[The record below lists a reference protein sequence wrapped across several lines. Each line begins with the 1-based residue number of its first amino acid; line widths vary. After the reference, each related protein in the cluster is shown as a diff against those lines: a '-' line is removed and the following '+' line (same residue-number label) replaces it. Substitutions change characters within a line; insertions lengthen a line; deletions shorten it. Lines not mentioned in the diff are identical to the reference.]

1 LIPLRRGVQILT
13 TALRY
18 RLDTIPQA
26 LQIDHWTRYLFPT
39 SLLPTP
45 QISEAKRCRLAIE
58 RLGPVFIKFG
68 QLLST
73 RRDLLPEEY
82 ADELARLQDRVP
94 PFPSAMAISTIETEI
109 GRPLTDS
116 FATFSEQPLA
126 SASLAQVHE
135 ATLTSGEEVV
145 VKVIRPG
152 IAGVIKKD
160 LALILALA
168 KLLERFFSDA
178 RRLHLIRVVED
189 YEKTIL
195 AELDLLRESAN
206 TVRLQ
211 RNFETSPLLYVP
223 KVYNDLS
230 SVNVLV
236 MERVKGVPIS
246 DLETLRRRGTDLKKL
261 AERGVETFFVQVFN
275 DNFFHADMHPGNIF
289 VDVSDPANP
298 SYIAIDCAII
308 GQLTK
313 EDQAYLARNIVA
325 FFNEDYA
332 EIAKLHTES
341 GWISAKTDAREFE
354 STIRQL
360 CQPFFQRPLAEISFG
375 SFLIALFSAARR
387 FDMEV
392 QPQLVLLQKTLLNI
406 EGLGR
411 QLYPDLNLWAT
422 AKPFMEKWM
431 REHYGPGA
439 ILKTV
444 VDQGPGL
451 IELLPRI
458 PELLITGSRQLPEL
472 GRLAVEQKQAMENL
486 TSALLSERRRRRR
499 ARVAGAV
506 LVVAGLGLLW
516 ESFMEVIAIGGDN
529 MTATAGIA
537 ATLVGSVLVGRG

>member
-1 LIPLRRGVQILT
+1 MIPLRRGVQILT

-246 DLETLRRRGTDLKKL
+246 DLETLRRCGTDLKKL

>member
-1 LIPLRRGVQILT
+1 MIPLRRGVQILA
-13 TALRY
+13 TALRF

-26 LQIDHWTRYLFPT
+26 FQIEHWTRHLFPT

-45 QISEAKRCRLAIE
+45 GTSEAKRCRLAIE

-94 PFPSAMAISTIETEI
+94 PFPGAMAISTIETEI
-109 GRPLTDS
+109 GRPLTAS

-135 ATLTSGEEVV
+135 ATLTSGDEVV

-152 IAGVIKKD
+152 IEKVIKKD

-178 RRLHLIRVVED
+178 RRLHLIRIVED

-195 AELDLLRESAN
+195 AELDLLRELAN
-206 TVRLQ
+206 TVRLR

-223 KVYNDLS
+223 KVYDDLS

-246 DLETLRRRGTDLKKL
+246 DLETLRGCGTDLKKL
-261 AERGVETFFVQVFN
+261 AERGVETFFLQVFN

-298 SYIAIDCAII
+298 SYIAVDCAII

-313 EDQAYLARNIVA
+313 EDQAYLAQNIVA

-354 STIRQL
+354 ATIRQL

-422 AKPFMEKWM
+422 AKPFMDNWT

-439 ILKTV
+439 ILKTI

-472 GRLAVEQKQAMENL
+472 GRLAVQQKQAMENL

-499 ARVAGAV
+499 ARVAGAL

-516 ESFMEVIAIGGDN
+516 ESFLEVIAIGGDN
-529 MTATAGIA
+529 MTATAGVA
-537 ATLVGSVLVGRG
+537 ATLIGSVLVGRG

>member
-45 QISEAKRCRLAIE
+45 HISEAKRCRLAIE

-178 RRLHLIRVVED
+178 RRLHLIRIVED

>member
-1 LIPLRRGVQILT
+1 MIPIRRVVRIVA
-13 TALRY
+13 TALRF
-18 RLDTIPQA
+18 RLDTIPRA

-39 SLLPTP
+39 SLLPVPQTP
-45 QISEAKRCRLAIE
+45 EAKRFRLALE

-73 RRDLLPEEY
+73 RRDLLSVEY
-82 ADELARLQDRVP
+82 ADELSRLQDRVP
-94 PFPSAMAISTIETEI
+94 PFQSATAIATIEREI
-109 GRPLTDS
+109 GRPLNAA
-116 FATFSEQPLA
+116 FGTFSERPLA
-126 SASLAQVHE
+126 SASVAQVHE

-152 IAGVIKKD
+152 IEQVIRED

-168 KLLERFFSDA
+168 KLLERLSSDA

-206 TVRLQ
+206 TVRLR
-211 RNFETSPLLYVP
+211 RNFESSPLLYVP
-223 KVYNDLS
+223 KVFNDLS

-246 DLETLRRRGTDLKKL
+246 DLATLREHGTDLKKL
-261 AERGVETFFVQVFN
+261 AERGVETFFSQVFN

-298 SYIAIDCAII
+298 SYIAVDCAII

-313 EDQAYLARNIVA
+313 EDQAYLARNILA
-325 FFNEDYA
+325 FFDEDYA
-332 EIAKLHTES
+332 EIAKLHSES
-341 GWISAKTDAREFE
+341 GWISSSTNAFEFE

-411 QLYPDLNLWAT
+411 QLYPDLDLWTT
-422 AKPFMEKWM
+422 AKPFMEKWT

-439 ILKTV
+439 ILKAV

-451 IELLPRI
+451 LELLPRV
-458 PELLITGSRQLPEL
+458 PELLLTGSRQLPEL

-506 LVVAGLGLLW
+506 LVVAGVGLLW
-516 ESFMEVIAIGGDN
+516 ESFMEVIVIGGGN
-529 MTATAGIA
+529 MATSAGIA

>member
-1 LIPLRRGVQILT
+1 MIPIRRVVRIVG
-13 TALRY
+13 TALRF
-18 RLDTIPQA
+18 RLDTIPRA

-39 SLLPTP
+39 SLLPVPQTP
-45 QISEAKRCRLAIE
+45 EAKRFRLALE

-73 RRDLLPEEY
+73 RRDLLSVEY

-94 PFPSAMAISTIETEI
+94 PFQSATAIATIEREI
-109 GRPLTDS
+109 GRPLNAA
-116 FATFSEQPLA
+116 FGTFSEQPLA
-126 SASLAQVHE
+126 SASVAQVHE

-152 IAGVIKKD
+152 IEQVIRED

-168 KLLERFFSDA
+168 KLLERLSSDA

-206 TVRLQ
+206 TVRLR
-211 RNFETSPLLYVP
+211 RNFESSPLLYVP
-223 KVYNDLS
+223 KVFDDLS

-246 DLETLRRRGTDLKKL
+246 DLATLREHGTDLKKL
-261 AERGVETFFVQVFN
+261 AERGVETFFSQVFN

-298 SYIAIDCAII
+298 SYIAVDCAII

-313 EDQAYLARNIVA
+313 EDQAYLARNILA
-325 FFNEDYA
+325 FFDEDYA
-332 EIAKLHTES
+332 EIAKLHSES
-341 GWISAKTDAREFE
+341 GWISSSTNAFEFE

-411 QLYPDLNLWAT
+411 QLYPDLDLWTT
-422 AKPFMEKWM
+422 AKPFMEKWT

-439 ILKTV
+439 ILKAV

-451 IELLPRI
+451 MELLPRV
-458 PELLITGSRQLPEL
+458 PELLLTGSRQLPEL

-506 LVVAGLGLLW
+506 LVVAGVGLLW
-516 ESFMEVIAIGGDN
+516 ESFMEVIVIGGGN
-529 MTATAGIA
+529 MATSAGIA

>member
-1 LIPLRRGVQILT
+1 MIPLRRGVQILA
-13 TALRY
+13 TALRF

-26 LQIDHWTRYLFPT
+26 FQIEHWTRHLFPT

-45 QISEAKRCRLAIE
+45 GTSEAKRCRLAIE

-94 PFPSAMAISTIETEI
+94 PFPGAMAISTIETEI
-109 GRPLTDS
+109 GRPLTAS

-135 ATLTSGEEVV
+135 ATLTSGDEVV

-152 IAGVIKKD
+152 IEKVIKKD

-178 RRLHLIRVVED
+178 RRLHLIRIVED

-195 AELDLLRESAN
+195 AELDLLRELAN
-206 TVRLQ
+206 TVRLR

-223 KVYNDLS
+223 KVYEDLS

-246 DLETLRRRGTDLKKL
+246 DLETLRGCGTDLKKL
-261 AERGVETFFVQVFN
+261 AERGVETFFLQVFN

-298 SYIAIDCAII
+298 SYIAVDCAII

-313 EDQAYLARNIVA
+313 EDQAYLAQNIVA

-422 AKPFMEKWM
+422 AKPFMDNWT

-439 ILKTV
+439 ILKTI

-472 GRLAVEQKQAMENL
+472 GRLAVQQKQAMENL

-499 ARVAGAV
+499 ARVAGAL

-516 ESFMEVIAIGGDN
+516 ESFLEVIAIGGDN
-529 MTATAGIA
+529 MTATAGVA
-537 ATLVGSVLVGRG
+537 ATLIGSVLVGRG

>member
-1 LIPLRRGVQILT
+1 MIPIRRVVRIVG
-13 TALRY
+13 TALRF
-18 RLDTIPQA
+18 RLDTIPRA

-39 SLLPTP
+39 SLLPVPQTP
-45 QISEAKRCRLAIE
+45 EAKRFRLALE

-73 RRDLLPEEY
+73 RRDLLSVEY

-94 PFPSAMAISTIETEI
+94 PFQSATAIATIEREI
-109 GRPLTDS
+109 GRPLNAA
-116 FATFSEQPLA
+116 FGTFSEQPLA
-126 SASLAQVHE
+126 SASVAQVHE

-152 IAGVIKKD
+152 IEQVIRED

-168 KLLERFFSDA
+168 KLLERLSSDA

-206 TVRLQ
+206 TVRLR
-211 RNFETSPLLYVP
+211 RNFESSPLLYVP
-223 KVYNDLS
+223 KVFDDLS

-246 DLETLRRRGTDLKKL
+246 DLATLREHGTDLKKL
-261 AERGVETFFVQVFN
+261 AERGVETFFSQVFN

-298 SYIAIDCAII
+298 SYIAVDCAII

-313 EDQAYLARNIVA
+313 EDQAYLARNILA
-325 FFNEDYA
+325 FFDEDYA
-332 EIAKLHTES
+332 EIAKLHSES
-341 GWISAKTDAREFE
+341 GWISSSTNAFEFE

-411 QLYPDLNLWAT
+411 QLYPDLDLWTT
-422 AKPFMEKWM
+422 AKPFMEKWT

-439 ILKTV
+439 ILKAV

-451 IELLPRI
+451 MELLPRV
-458 PELLITGSRQLPEL
+458 PELLLTGSRQLPEL

-499 ARVAGAV
+499 TRVAGAV
-506 LVVAGLGLLW
+506 LVVAGVGLLW
-516 ESFMEVIAIGGDN
+516 ESFMEVIAIGGGN
-529 MTATAGIA
+529 MATSAGIA

>member
-1 LIPLRRGVQILT
+1 MIPIRRVVRIVG
-13 TALRY
+13 TALRF
-18 RLDTIPQA
+18 RLDTIPRA

-39 SLLPTP
+39 SLLPVPQTP
-45 QISEAKRCRLAIE
+45 EAKRFRLALE

-73 RRDLLPEEY
+73 RRDLLSVEY

-94 PFPSAMAISTIETEI
+94 PFQSATAIATIEREI
-109 GRPLTDS
+109 GRPLNAA
-116 FATFSEQPLA
+116 FGTFSEQPLA
-126 SASLAQVHE
+126 SASVAQVHE

-152 IAGVIKKD
+152 IEQVIRED

-168 KLLERFFSDA
+168 KLLERLSSDA

-206 TVRLQ
+206 TVRLR
-211 RNFETSPLLYVP
+211 RNFESSPLLYVP
-223 KVYNDLS
+223 KVFDDLS

-246 DLETLRRRGTDLKKL
+246 DLATLREHGTDLKKL
-261 AERGVETFFVQVFN
+261 AERGVETFFSQVFN

-298 SYIAIDCAII
+298 SYIAVDCAII

-313 EDQAYLARNIVA
+313 EDQAYLARNILA
-325 FFNEDYA
+325 FFDEDYA
-332 EIAKLHTES
+332 EIAKLHSES
-341 GWISAKTDAREFE
+341 GWISSSANALEFE

-411 QLYPDLNLWAT
+411 QLYPDLDLWTT
-422 AKPFMEKWM
+422 AKPFMEKWT

-439 ILKTV
+439 ILKAV

-451 IELLPRI
+451 MELLPRV
-458 PELLITGSRQLPEL
+458 PELLLTGSRQLPEL

-506 LVVAGLGLLW
+506 LVVAGVGLLW
-516 ESFMEVIAIGGDN
+516 ESFMEVIAIGGGN
-529 MTATAGIA
+529 MATSAGIA

>member
-1 LIPLRRGVQILT
+1 MIPLRRGVQILT

-178 RRLHLIRVVED
+178 RRLHLIRIVED

-223 KVYNDLS
+223 KVYDDLS

>member
-1 LIPLRRGVQILT
+1 MIPLRRGVQILT

>member
-1 LIPLRRGVQILT
+1 MIPLRRGVQILA
-13 TALRY
+13 TALRF

-26 LQIDHWTRYLFPT
+26 FQIEHWTRHLFPT

-45 QISEAKRCRLAIE
+45 GTSEAKRCRLAIE

-94 PFPSAMAISTIETEI
+94 PFPGAMAISTIETEI
-109 GRPLTDS
+109 GRPLTAS

-135 ATLTSGEEVV
+135 ATLTSGDEVV

-152 IAGVIKKD
+152 IEKVIKKD

-178 RRLHLIRVVED
+178 RRLHLIRIVED

-195 AELDLLRESAN
+195 AELDLLRELAN
-206 TVRLQ
+206 TVRLR

-223 KVYNDLS
+223 KVYDDLS

-246 DLETLRRRGTDLKKL
+246 DLDTLRGCGTDLKKL
-261 AERGVETFFVQVFN
+261 AERGVETFFLQVFN

-298 SYIAIDCAII
+298 SYIAVDCAII

-313 EDQAYLARNIVA
+313 EDQAYLAQNIVA

-354 STIRQL
+354 ATIRQL

-422 AKPFMEKWM
+422 AKPFMDNWT

-439 ILKTV
+439 ILKTI

-472 GRLAVEQKQAMENL
+472 GRLAVQQKQAMENL

-499 ARVAGAV
+499 ARVAGAL

-516 ESFMEVIAIGGDN
+516 ESFLEVIAIGGDN
-529 MTATAGIA
+529 MTATAGVA
-537 ATLVGSVLVGRG
+537 ATLIGSVLVGRG

>member
-1 LIPLRRGVQILT
+1 MIPIRRVVRIVG
-13 TALRY
+13 TALRF
-18 RLDTIPQA
+18 RLDTIPRA

-39 SLLPTP
+39 SLLPVPQTP
-45 QISEAKRCRLAIE
+45 EAKRFRLALE

-73 RRDLLPEEY
+73 RRDLLSVEY

-94 PFPSAMAISTIETEI
+94 PFQSATAIATIEREI
-109 GRPLTDS
+109 GRPLNAA
-116 FATFSEQPLA
+116 FGTFSEQPLA
-126 SASLAQVHE
+126 SASVAQVHE

-152 IAGVIKKD
+152 IEQVIRED

-168 KLLERFFSDA
+168 KLLERLSSDA

-206 TVRLQ
+206 TVRLR
-211 RNFETSPLLYVP
+211 RNFESSPLLYVP
-223 KVYNDLS
+223 KVFDDLS

-246 DLETLRRRGTDLKKL
+246 DLATLREHGTDLKKL
-261 AERGVETFFVQVFN
+261 AERGVETFFSQVFN

-298 SYIAIDCAII
+298 SYIAVDCAII

-313 EDQAYLARNIVA
+313 EDQAYLARNILA
-325 FFNEDYA
+325 FFDEDYA
-332 EIAKLHTES
+332 EIAKLHSES
-341 GWISAKTDAREFE
+341 GWISSSTNAFEFE

-411 QLYPDLNLWAT
+411 QLYPDLDLWTT
-422 AKPFMEKWM
+422 AKPFMEKWT

-439 ILKTV
+439 ILKAV

-451 IELLPRI
+451 MELLPRV
-458 PELLITGSRQLPEL
+458 PELLLTGSRQLPEL

-499 ARVAGAV
+499 TRVAGAV
-506 LVVAGLGLLW
+506 LVVAGVGLLW
-516 ESFMEVIAIGGDN
+516 ESFMEVIVIGGGN
-529 MTATAGIA
+529 MATSAGIA

>member
-1 LIPLRRGVQILT
+1 MIPLRRGVQILT

-45 QISEAKRCRLAIE
+45 HISEAKRCRLAIE

-178 RRLHLIRVVED
+178 RRLHLIRIVED

>member
-1 LIPLRRGVQILT
+1 MIPIRRVVRIVG
-13 TALRY
+13 TALRF
-18 RLDTIPQA
+18 RLDTIPRA

-39 SLLPTP
+39 SLLPVPQTP
-45 QISEAKRCRLAIE
+45 EAKRFRLALE

-73 RRDLLPEEY
+73 RRDLLSVEY

-94 PFPSAMAISTIETEI
+94 PFQSATAIATIEREI
-109 GRPLTDS
+109 GRPLNAA
-116 FATFSEQPLA
+116 FGTFSEQPLA
-126 SASLAQVHE
+126 SASVAQVHE

-152 IAGVIKKD
+152 IEQVIRED

-168 KLLERFFSDA
+168 KLLERLSSDA

-206 TVRLQ
+206 TVRLR
-211 RNFETSPLLYVP
+211 RNFESSPLLYVP
-223 KVYNDLS
+223 KVFDDLS

-246 DLETLRRRGTDLKKL
+246 DLATLREHGTDLKKL
-261 AERGVETFFVQVFN
+261 AERGVETFFSQVFN

-298 SYIAIDCAII
+298 SYIAVDCAII

-313 EDQAYLARNIVA
+313 EDQAYLARNILA
-325 FFNEDYA
+325 FFDEDYA
-332 EIAKLHTES
+332 EIAKLHSES
-341 GWISAKTDAREFE
+341 GWISSSANALEFE

-411 QLYPDLNLWAT
+411 QLYPDLDLWTT
-422 AKPFMEKWM
+422 AKPFMDKWT

-439 ILKTV
+439 ILKAV

-451 IELLPRI
+451 MELLPRV
-458 PELLITGSRQLPEL
+458 PELLLTGSRQLPEL

-506 LVVAGLGLLW
+506 LVVAGVGLLW
-516 ESFMEVIAIGGDN
+516 ESFMEVIVIGGGN
-529 MTATAGIA
+529 MATSAGIA

>member
-1 LIPLRRGVQILT
+1 MIPIRRVVRIVG
-13 TALRY
+13 TALRF
-18 RLDTIPQA
+18 RLDTIPRA

-39 SLLPTP
+39 SLLPVPQTP
-45 QISEAKRCRLAIE
+45 EAKRFRLALE

-73 RRDLLPEEY
+73 RRDLLSVEY

-94 PFPSAMAISTIETEI
+94 PFQSATAIATIEREI
-109 GRPLTDS
+109 GRPLNAA
-116 FATFSEQPLA
+116 FGTFSEQPLA
-126 SASLAQVHE
+126 SASVAQVHE

-152 IAGVIKKD
+152 IEQVIRED

-168 KLLERFFSDA
+168 KLLERLSSDA

-206 TVRLQ
+206 TVRLR
-211 RNFETSPLLYVP
+211 RNFESSPLLYVP
-223 KVYNDLS
+223 KVFDDLS

-246 DLETLRRRGTDLKKL
+246 DLATLREHGTDLKKL
-261 AERGVETFFVQVFN
+261 AERGVETFFSQVFN

-298 SYIAIDCAII
+298 SYIAVDCAII

-313 EDQAYLARNIVA
+313 EDQAYLARNILA
-325 FFNEDYA
+325 FFDEDYA
-332 EIAKLHTES
+332 EIAKLHSES
-341 GWISAKTDAREFE
+341 GWISSSANALEFE

-411 QLYPDLNLWAT
+411 QLYPDLDLWTT
-422 AKPFMEKWM
+422 AKPFMEKWT

-439 ILKTV
+439 ILKAV

-451 IELLPRI
+451 MELLPRV
-458 PELLITGSRQLPEL
+458 PELLLTGSRQLPEL

-499 ARVAGAV
+499 TRVAGAV
-506 LVVAGLGLLW
+506 LVVAGVGLLW
-516 ESFMEVIAIGGDN
+516 ESFMEVIAIGGGN
-529 MTATAGIA
+529 MATSAGIA

>member
-1 LIPLRRGVQILT
+1 MIPLRRGVQILT

-45 QISEAKRCRLAIE
+45 HISEAKRCRLAIE

-223 KVYNDLS
+223 KVYDDLS

>member
-1 LIPLRRGVQILT
+1 MIPLRRGVQILT
-13 TALRY
+13 TALRF
-18 RLDTIPQA
+18 RLDTIPKA
-26 LQIDHWTRYLFPT
+26 LQIAHWTRYLFPT

-45 QISEAKRCRLAIE
+45 GTSEAKRCRLAIE

-94 PFPSAMAISTIETEI
+94 PFPSAMAIATIETGI

-178 RRLHLIRVVED
+178 RRLHLIRIVED

-206 TVRLQ
+206 TVRLR
-211 RNFETSPLLYVP
+211 RNFEKSSLLYVP
-223 KVYNDLS
+223 KIYDDLS

-246 DLETLRRRGTDLKKL
+246 DLETLRRCGTDLKKL
-261 AERGVETFFVQVFN
+261 AERGVETFFLQVFN

-298 SYIAIDCAII
+298 SYIAVDCAII

-332 EIAKLHTES
+332 EIAKLHSES
-341 GWISAKTDAREFE
+341 GWISGKTDAREFE

-458 PELLITGSRQLPEL
+458 PELLITGARQLPEL

-506 LVVAGLGLLW
+506 LVVAGVGLLW

-529 MTATAGIA
+529 MTATAGVA
-537 ATLVGSVLVGRG
+537 ATLIGSVLVGRG

>member
-1 LIPLRRGVQILT
+1 MIPIRRVVRIVG
-13 TALRY
+13 TALRF
-18 RLDTIPQA
+18 RLDTIPRA

-39 SLLPTP
+39 SLLPVPQTP
-45 QISEAKRCRLAIE
+45 EAKRFRLALE

-73 RRDLLPEEY
+73 RRDLLSVEY

-94 PFPSAMAISTIETEI
+94 PFQSATAIATIEREI
-109 GRPLTDS
+109 GRPLNAA
-116 FATFSEQPLA
+116 FGTFSEQPLA
-126 SASLAQVHE
+126 SASVAQVHE

-152 IAGVIKKD
+152 IEQVIRED

-168 KLLERFFSDA
+168 KLLERLSSDA

-206 TVRLQ
+206 TVRLR
-211 RNFETSPLLYVP
+211 RNFESSPLLYVP
-223 KVYNDLS
+223 KVFDDLS

-246 DLETLRRRGTDLKKL
+246 DLATLREHGTDLKKL
-261 AERGVETFFVQVFN
+261 AERGVETFFSQVFN

-298 SYIAIDCAII
+298 SYIAVDCAII

-313 EDQAYLARNIVA
+313 EDQAYLARNILA
-325 FFNEDYA
+325 FFDEDYA
-332 EIAKLHTES
+332 EIAKLHSES
-341 GWISAKTDAREFE
+341 GWISSSTNAFEFE

-411 QLYPDLNLWAT
+411 QLYPDLDLWTT
-422 AKPFMEKWM
+422 AKPFMEKWT

-439 ILKTV
+439 ILKAV

-451 IELLPRI
+451 MELLPRV
-458 PELLITGSRQLPEL
+458 PELLLTGSRQLPEL

-506 LVVAGLGLLW
+506 LVVAGVGLLW
-516 ESFMEVIAIGGDN
+516 ESFMEVIAIGGGN
-529 MTATAGIA
+529 MATSAGIA

>member
-1 LIPLRRGVQILT
+1 MIPLRRGVQILT

-45 QISEAKRCRLAIE
+45 HISEAKRCRLAIE

-178 RRLHLIRVVED
+178 RRLHLIRIVED

-223 KVYNDLS
+223 KVYDDLS

>member
-1 LIPLRRGVQILT
+1 MIPVRRVVRIVS

-18 RLDTIPQA
+18 RLDTIPRA
-26 LQIDHWTRYLFPT
+26 LEIDHWTRYLFPT
-39 SLLPTP
+39 SLLPVPRTP
-45 QISEAKRCRLAIE
+45 EARRIRLAIE

-73 RRDLLPEEY
+73 RRDLLSMEY
-82 ADELARLQDRVP
+82 ADELACLQDRVP
-94 PFPSAMAISTIETEI
+94 PFQSATAISTIERAI
-109 GRPLTDS
+109 GGPLDAAFS
-116 FATFSEQPLA
+116 TFSEEPLA

-135 ATLTSGEEVV
+135 ATLTSGEDVV

-152 IAGVIKKD
+152 IERVIRED
-160 LALILALA
+160 LALLLTLA
-168 KLLERFFSDA
+168 KLLERVSSDA

-206 TVRLQ
+206 TVRLR
-211 RNFETSPLLYVP
+211 RNFKSSPLLYVP
-223 KVYNDLS
+223 EVFDDLS

-246 DLETLRRRGTDLKKL
+246 DLETLREHGTDLKKL
-261 AERGVETFFVQVFN
+261 AERGVETFFSQVFN

-289 VDVSDPANP
+289 VDISDPANP
-298 SYIAIDCAII
+298 SYIAVDCAII

-313 EDQAYLARNIVA
+313 EDQVYLARNISA

-332 EIAKLHTES
+332 EIAKLHSES
-341 GWISAKTDAREFE
+341 GWISSSTNALEFE

-411 QLYPDLNLWAT
+411 QLYPNLDLWTT
-422 AKPFMEKWM
+422 AKPFMEKWT

-439 ILKTV
+439 ILNAL

-451 IELLPRI
+451 MELLPRV
-458 PELLITGSRQLPEL
+458 PELLLTGSRQLPEL
-472 GRLAVEQKQAMENL
+472 GRLAVEQKQAMESL

-506 LVVAGLGLLW
+506 LVVTGVGLLW
-516 ESFMEVIAIGGDN
+516 ESFMEVIAIGGGN
-529 MTATAGIA
+529 MAASAGIA
-537 ATLVGSVLVGRG
+537 ATLVGSILVGRS

>member
-1 LIPLRRGVQILT
+1 
-13 TALRY
+13 
-18 RLDTIPQA
+18 
-26 LQIDHWTRYLFPT
+26 
-39 SLLPTP
+39 
-45 QISEAKRCRLAIE
+45 
-58 RLGPVFIKFG
+58 
-68 QLLST
+68 
-73 RRDLLPEEY
+73 
-82 ADELARLQDRVP
+82 
-94 PFPSAMAISTIETEI
+94 
-109 GRPLTDS
+109 
-116 FATFSEQPLA
+116 
-126 SASLAQVHE
+126 
-135 ATLTSGEEVV
+135 
-145 VKVIRPG
+145 
-152 IAGVIKKD
+152 
-160 LALILALA
+160 
-168 KLLERFFSDA
+168 
-178 RRLHLIRVVED
+178 
-189 YEKTIL
+189 
-195 AELDLLRESAN
+195 
-206 TVRLQ
+206 
-211 RNFETSPLLYVP
+211 
-223 KVYNDLS
+223 
-230 SVNVLV
+230 
-236 MERVKGVPIS
+236 
-246 DLETLRRRGTDLKKL
+246 
-261 AERGVETFFVQVFN
+261 
-275 DNFFHADMHPGNIF
+275 MHPGNIF

-298 SYIAIDCAII
+298 SYIAVDCAII

-422 AKPFMEKWM
+422 AKPFMEKWT

-439 ILKTV
+439 ILKTL

-458 PELLITGSRQLPEL
+458 PELLIAGSRQLPEL
-472 GRLAVEQKQAMENL
+472 GRLAVEQKKAMENL

-506 LVVAGLGLLW
+506 LVVAGVGLLW

>member
-1 LIPLRRGVQILT
+1 MIPIRRVVRIVG
-13 TALRY
+13 TALRF
-18 RLDTIPQA
+18 RLDTIPRA

-39 SLLPTP
+39 SLLPVPQTP
-45 QISEAKRCRLAIE
+45 EAKRFRLALE

-73 RRDLLPEEY
+73 RRDLLSVEY

-94 PFPSAMAISTIETEI
+94 PFQSATAIATIEREI
-109 GRPLTDS
+109 GRPLNAA
-116 FATFSEQPLA
+116 FGTFSEQPLA
-126 SASLAQVHE
+126 SASVAQVHE

-152 IAGVIKKD
+152 IEQVIRED

-168 KLLERFFSDA
+168 KLLERLSSDA

-206 TVRLQ
+206 TVRLR
-211 RNFETSPLLYVP
+211 RNFESSPLLYVP
-223 KVYNDLS
+223 KVFDDLS

-246 DLETLRRRGTDLKKL
+246 DLATLREHGTDLKKL
-261 AERGVETFFVQVFN
+261 AERGVETFFSQVFN

-298 SYIAIDCAII
+298 SYIAVDCAII

-313 EDQAYLARNIVA
+313 EDQAYLARNILA
-325 FFNEDYA
+325 FFDEDYA
-332 EIAKLHTES
+332 EIAKLHSES
-341 GWISAKTDAREFE
+341 GWISSSANALEFE

-411 QLYPDLNLWAT
+411 QLYPDLDLWTT
-422 AKPFMEKWM
+422 AKPFMDKWT

-439 ILKTV
+439 ILKAV

-451 IELLPRI
+451 MELLPRV
-458 PELLITGSRQLPEL
+458 PELLLTGSRQLPEL

-499 ARVAGAV
+499 TRVAGAV
-506 LVVAGLGLLW
+506 LVVAGVGLLW
-516 ESFMEVIAIGGDN
+516 ESFMEVIAIGGGN
-529 MTATAGIA
+529 MATSAGIA

>member
-1 LIPLRRGVQILT
+1 M
-13 TALRY
+13 
-18 RLDTIPQA
+18 
-26 LQIDHWTRYLFPT
+26 
-39 SLLPTP
+39 
-45 QISEAKRCRLAIE
+45 
-58 RLGPVFIKFG
+58 FIKFG

-94 PFPSAMAISTIETEI
+94 PFPGAMAISTIETEI
-109 GRPLTDS
+109 GRPLTAS

-135 ATLTSGEEVV
+135 ATLTSGDEVV

-152 IAGVIKKD
+152 IAKVIKKD

-178 RRLHLIRVVED
+178 RRLHLIRIVED

-195 AELDLLRESAN
+195 AELDLLRELAN
-206 TVRLQ
+206 TVRLR

-223 KVYNDLS
+223 KVYDDLS

-246 DLETLRRRGTDLKKL
+246 DLETLRGCGTDLKKL
-261 AERGVETFFVQVFN
+261 AERGVETFFLQVFN

-298 SYIAIDCAII
+298 SYIAVDCAII

-313 EDQAYLARNIVA
+313 EDQAYLAQNIVA

-354 STIRQL
+354 ATIRQL

-439 ILKTV
+439 ILKTI

-458 PELLITGSRQLPEL
+458 PELLVTGSRQLPEL
-472 GRLAVEQKQAMENL
+472 GRLAVQQKQAMENL

-516 ESFMEVIAIGGDN
+516 ESFLEVIAIGGDN
-529 MTATAGIA
+529 MTATAGVA
-537 ATLVGSVLVGRG
+537 ATLIGSVLVGRG

>member
-1 LIPLRRGVQILT
+1 MIPLRRGVQILT
-13 TALRY
+13 TALRF
-18 RLDTIPQA
+18 RLDTIPKT

-82 ADELARLQDRVP
+82 ANELAHLQDRVP

-109 GRPLTDS
+109 GRPLAAS
-116 FATFSEQPLA
+116 FATFGERPLA

-152 IAGVIKKD
+152 IAGVIRKD
-160 LALILALA
+160 LALMLALA

-178 RRLHLIRVVED
+178 RRLHLIRIVED

-223 KVYNDLS
+223 KVYDDLS

-246 DLETLRRRGTDLKKL
+246 DLETLRRCGTDLKKL
-261 AERGVETFFVQVFN
+261 AERGVETFFLQVFN

-298 SYIAIDCAII
+298 SYIAVDCAII

>member
-1 LIPLRRGVQILT
+1 LIPIRRVVRIVG
-13 TALRY
+13 TALRF
-18 RLDTIPQA
+18 RLDTIPRA

-39 SLLPTP
+39 SLLPVPQTP
-45 QISEAKRCRLAIE
+45 EAKRFRLALE

-73 RRDLLPEEY
+73 RRDLLSVEY

-94 PFPSAMAISTIETEI
+94 PFQSATAIATIEREI
-109 GRPLTDS
+109 GRPLNAA
-116 FATFSEQPLA
+116 FGTFSEQPLA
-126 SASLAQVHE
+126 SASVAQVHE

-152 IAGVIKKD
+152 IEQVIRED

-168 KLLERFFSDA
+168 KLLERLSSDA

-206 TVRLQ
+206 TVRLR
-211 RNFETSPLLYVP
+211 RNFESSPLLYVP
-223 KVYNDLS
+223 KVFDDLS

-246 DLETLRRRGTDLKKL
+246 DLATLREHGTDLKKL
-261 AERGVETFFVQVFN
+261 AERGVETFFSQVFN

-298 SYIAIDCAII
+298 SYIAVDCAII

-313 EDQAYLARNIVA
+313 EDQAYLARNILA
-325 FFNEDYA
+325 FFDEDYA
-332 EIAKLHTES
+332 EIAKLHSES
-341 GWISAKTDAREFE
+341 GWISSSANALEFE

-411 QLYPDLNLWAT
+411 QLYPDLDLWTT
-422 AKPFMEKWM
+422 AKPFMEKWT

-439 ILKTV
+439 ILKAV

-451 IELLPRI
+451 MELLPRV
-458 PELLITGSRQLPEL
+458 PELLLTGSRQLPEL

-506 LVVAGLGLLW
+506 LVVAGVGLLW
-516 ESFMEVIAIGGDN
+516 ESFMEVIVIGGGN
-529 MTATAGIA
+529 MATSAGIA

>member
-1 LIPLRRGVQILT
+1 LIPIRRVVRIVG
-13 TALRY
+13 TALRF
-18 RLDTIPQA
+18 RLDTIPRA

-39 SLLPTP
+39 SLLPVPQTP
-45 QISEAKRCRLAIE
+45 EAKRFRLALE

-73 RRDLLPEEY
+73 RRDLLSVEY

-94 PFPSAMAISTIETEI
+94 PFQSATAIATIEREI
-109 GRPLTDS
+109 GRPLNAA
-116 FATFSEQPLA
+116 FGTFSEQPLA
-126 SASLAQVHE
+126 SASVAQVHE

-152 IAGVIKKD
+152 IEQVIRED

-168 KLLERFFSDA
+168 KLLERLSSDA

-206 TVRLQ
+206 TVRLR
-211 RNFETSPLLYVP
+211 RNFESSPLLYVP
-223 KVYNDLS
+223 KVFDDLS

-246 DLETLRRRGTDLKKL
+246 DLATLREHGTDLKKL
-261 AERGVETFFVQVFN
+261 AERGVETFFSQVFN

-298 SYIAIDCAII
+298 SYIAVDCAII

-313 EDQAYLARNIVA
+313 EDQAYLARNILA
-325 FFNEDYA
+325 FFDEDYA
-332 EIAKLHTES
+332 EIAKLHSES
-341 GWISAKTDAREFE
+341 GWISSSTNAFEFE

-411 QLYPDLNLWAT
+411 QLYPDLDLWTT
-422 AKPFMEKWM
+422 AKPFMDKWT

-439 ILKTV
+439 ILKAV

-451 IELLPRI
+451 MELLPRV
-458 PELLITGSRQLPEL
+458 PELLLTGSRQLPEL

-506 LVVAGLGLLW
+506 LVVAGVGLLW
-516 ESFMEVIAIGGDN
+516 ESFMEVIVIGGGN
-529 MTATAGIA
+529 MATSAGIA

>member
-1 LIPLRRGVQILT
+1 MIPIRRVVRIVG
-13 TALRY
+13 TALRF
-18 RLDTIPQA
+18 RLDTIPRA

-39 SLLPTP
+39 SLLPVPQTP
-45 QISEAKRCRLAIE
+45 EAKRFRLALE

-73 RRDLLPEEY
+73 RRDLLSVEY

-94 PFPSAMAISTIETEI
+94 PFQSATAIATIEREI
-109 GRPLTDS
+109 GRPLNAA
-116 FATFSEQPLA
+116 FGTFSEQPLA
-126 SASLAQVHE
+126 SASVAQVHE

-152 IAGVIKKD
+152 IEQVIRED

-168 KLLERFFSDA
+168 KLLERLSSDA

-206 TVRLQ
+206 TVRLR
-211 RNFETSPLLYVP
+211 RNFESSPLLYVP
-223 KVYNDLS
+223 KVFDDLS

-246 DLETLRRRGTDLKKL
+246 DLATLREHGTDLKKL
-261 AERGVETFFVQVFN
+261 AERGVETFFSQVFN

-298 SYIAIDCAII
+298 SYIAVDCAII

-313 EDQAYLARNIVA
+313 EDQAYLARNILA
-325 FFNEDYA
+325 FFDEDYA
-332 EIAKLHTES
+332 EIAKLHSES
-341 GWISAKTDAREFE
+341 GWISSSTNAFEFE

-411 QLYPDLNLWAT
+411 QLYPDLDLWTT
-422 AKPFMEKWM
+422 AKPFMDKWT

-439 ILKTV
+439 ILKAV

-451 IELLPRI
+451 MELLPRV
-458 PELLITGSRQLPEL
+458 PELLLTGSRQLPEL

-506 LVVAGLGLLW
+506 LVVAGMGLLW
-516 ESFMEVIAIGGDN
+516 ESFMEVIAIGGGN
-529 MTATAGIA
+529 MATSAGIA

>member
-1 LIPLRRGVQILT
+1 LIPIRRVVRIVG
-13 TALRY
+13 TALRF
-18 RLDTIPQA
+18 RLDTIPRA

-39 SLLPTP
+39 SLLPVPQTP
-45 QISEAKRCRLAIE
+45 EAKRFRLALE

-73 RRDLLPEEY
+73 RRDLLSVEY

-94 PFPSAMAISTIETEI
+94 PFQSATAIATIEREI
-109 GRPLTDS
+109 GRPLNAA
-116 FATFSEQPLA
+116 FGTFSEQPLA
-126 SASLAQVHE
+126 SASVAQVHE

-152 IAGVIKKD
+152 IEQVIRED

-168 KLLERFFSDA
+168 KLLERLSSDA

-206 TVRLQ
+206 TVRLR
-211 RNFETSPLLYVP
+211 RNFESSPLLYVP
-223 KVYNDLS
+223 KVFDDLS

-246 DLETLRRRGTDLKKL
+246 DLATLREHGTDLKKL
-261 AERGVETFFVQVFN
+261 AERGVETFFSQVFN

-298 SYIAIDCAII
+298 SYIAVDCAII

-313 EDQAYLARNIVA
+313 EDQAYLARNILA
-325 FFNEDYA
+325 FFDEDYA
-332 EIAKLHTES
+332 EIAKLHSES
-341 GWISAKTDAREFE
+341 GWISSSTNAFEFE

-411 QLYPDLNLWAT
+411 QLYPDLDLWTT
-422 AKPFMEKWM
+422 AKPFMDKWT

-439 ILKTV
+439 ILKAV

-451 IELLPRI
+451 LELLPRV
-458 PELLITGSRQLPEL
+458 PELLLTGSRQLPEL

-506 LVVAGLGLLW
+506 LVVAGVGLLW
-516 ESFMEVIAIGGDN
+516 ESFMEVIVIGGGN
-529 MTATAGIA
+529 MATSAGIA

>member
-1 LIPLRRGVQILT
+1 
-13 TALRY
+13 
-18 RLDTIPQA
+18 
-26 LQIDHWTRYLFPT
+26 
-39 SLLPTP
+39 
-45 QISEAKRCRLAIE
+45 
-58 RLGPVFIKFG
+58 VFIKFG

-82 ADELARLQDRVP
+82 ANELAHLQDRVP

-109 GRPLTDS
+109 GRPLAAS
-116 FATFSEQPLA
+116 FATFGERPLA

-152 IAGVIKKD
+152 IAGVIRKD
-160 LALILALA
+160 LALMLALA

-178 RRLHLIRVVED
+178 RRLHLIRIVED

-223 KVYNDLS
+223 KVYDDLS

-246 DLETLRRRGTDLKKL
+246 DLETLRRCGTDLKKL
-261 AERGVETFFVQVFN
+261 AERGVETFFLQVFN

-298 SYIAIDCAII
+298 SYIAVDCAII

>member
-1 LIPLRRGVQILT
+1 
-13 TALRY
+13 
-18 RLDTIPQA
+18 
-26 LQIDHWTRYLFPT
+26 
-39 SLLPTP
+39 
-45 QISEAKRCRLAIE
+45 
-58 RLGPVFIKFG
+58 
-68 QLLST
+68 
-73 RRDLLPEEY
+73 
-82 ADELARLQDRVP
+82 
-94 PFPSAMAISTIETEI
+94 MAISTIETEI
-109 GRPLTDS
+109 GRPLTAS

-135 ATLTSGEEVV
+135 ATLTSGDEVV

-152 IAGVIKKD
+152 IEKVIKKD

-178 RRLHLIRVVED
+178 RRLHLIRIVED

-195 AELDLLRESAN
+195 AELDLLRELAN
-206 TVRLQ
+206 TVRLR

-223 KVYNDLS
+223 KVYDDLS

-246 DLETLRRRGTDLKKL
+246 DLETLRGCGTDLKKL
-261 AERGVETFFVQVFN
+261 AERGVETFFLQVFN

-298 SYIAIDCAII
+298 SYIAVDCAII

-313 EDQAYLARNIVA
+313 EDQAYLAQNIVA

-422 AKPFMEKWM
+422 AKPFMDNWT

-439 ILKTV
+439 ILKTI

-472 GRLAVEQKQAMENL
+472 GRLAVQQKQAMENL

-499 ARVAGAV
+499 ARVAGAL

-516 ESFMEVIAIGGDN
+516 ESFLEVIAIGGDN
-529 MTATAGIA
+529 MTATAGVA
-537 ATLVGSVLVGRG
+537 ATLIGSVLVGRG

>member
-1 LIPLRRGVQILT
+1 MIPIRRVVRIVG
-13 TALRY
+13 TALRF
-18 RLDTIPQA
+18 RLDTIPRA

-39 SLLPTP
+39 SLLPVPQTP
-45 QISEAKRCRLAIE
+45 EAKRFRLALE

-73 RRDLLPEEY
+73 RRDLLSVEY

-94 PFPSAMAISTIETEI
+94 PFQSATAIATIEREI
-109 GRPLTDS
+109 GRPLNAA
-116 FATFSEQPLA
+116 FGTFSEQPLA
-126 SASLAQVHE
+126 SASVAQVHE

-152 IAGVIKKD
+152 IEQVIRED

-168 KLLERFFSDA
+168 KLLERLSSDA

-206 TVRLQ
+206 TVRLR
-211 RNFETSPLLYVP
+211 RNFESSPLLYVP
-223 KVYNDLS
+223 KVFDDLS

-246 DLETLRRRGTDLKKL
+246 DLATLREHGTDLKKL
-261 AERGVETFFVQVFN
+261 AERGVETFFSQVFN

-298 SYIAIDCAII
+298 SYIAVDCAII

-313 EDQAYLARNIVA
+313 EDQAYLARNILA
-325 FFNEDYA
+325 FFDEDYA
-332 EIAKLHTES
+332 EIAKLHSES
-341 GWISAKTDAREFE
+341 GWISSSTNAFEFE

-411 QLYPDLNLWAT
+411 QLYPDLDLWTT
-422 AKPFMEKWM
+422 AKPFMDKWT

-439 ILKTV
+439 ILKAV

-451 IELLPRI
+451 MELLPRV
-458 PELLITGSRQLPEL
+458 PELLLTGSRQLPEL

-506 LVVAGLGLLW
+506 LVVAGVGLLW
-516 ESFMEVIAIGGDN
+516 ESFMEVIVIGGGN
-529 MTATAGIA
+529 MATSAGIA

>member
-1 LIPLRRGVQILT
+1 MIPLRRGVQILA
-13 TALRY
+13 TALRF
-18 RLDTIPQA
+18 RLDTIPHA
-26 LQIDHWTRYLFPT
+26 LQIDHWTRHLFPT

-45 QISEAKRCRLAIE
+45 QTSEAKRCRLAIE

-94 PFPSAMAISTIETEI
+94 PFPSAMAIAKIEAEI
-109 GRPLTDS
+109 GRPLTAS

-178 RRLHLIRVVED
+178 RRLHLIRIVED

-206 TVRLQ
+206 TVRLR
-211 RNFETSPLLYVP
+211 RNFETSSLLYVP
-223 KVYNDLS
+223 KIYDDLS

-246 DLETLRRRGTDLKKL
+246 DLETLRRCGTDLKKL
-261 AERGVETFFVQVFN
+261 AERGVETFFLQVFN

-298 SYIAIDCAII
+298 SYIAVDCAII

-375 SFLIALFSAARR
+375 SFLVALFSAARR

-392 QPQLVLLQKTLLNI
+392 QPQLVLLHKTLLNI

-422 AKPFMEKWM
+422 AKPFMEKWT

-444 VDQGPGL
+444 IDQGPGL

-458 PELLITGSRQLPEL
+458 PELLIAGSRQLPEL
-472 GRLAVEQKQAMENL
+472 GRLAVEQKKAMENL

-499 ARVAGAV
+499 TRVAGAV

-516 ESFMEVIAIGGDN
+516 DTFMEVIAIGGDN

>member
-1 LIPLRRGVQILT
+1 
-13 TALRY
+13 
-18 RLDTIPQA
+18 
-26 LQIDHWTRYLFPT
+26 
-39 SLLPTP
+39 
-45 QISEAKRCRLAIE
+45 
-58 RLGPVFIKFG
+58 
-68 QLLST
+68 
-73 RRDLLPEEY
+73 
-82 ADELARLQDRVP
+82 
-94 PFPSAMAISTIETEI
+94 
-109 GRPLTDS
+109 
-116 FATFSEQPLA
+116 
-126 SASLAQVHE
+126 
-135 ATLTSGEEVV
+135 
-145 VKVIRPG
+145 
-152 IAGVIKKD
+152 
-160 LALILALA
+160 
-168 KLLERFFSDA
+168 
-178 RRLHLIRVVED
+178 
-189 YEKTIL
+189 
-195 AELDLLRESAN
+195 
-206 TVRLQ
+206 
-211 RNFETSPLLYVP
+211 LYVP
-223 KVYNDLS
+223 KIYDDLS

-246 DLETLRRRGTDLKKL
+246 DLETLRRCGTDLKKL
-261 AERGVETFFVQVFN
+261 AERGVETFFLQVFN

-298 SYIAIDCAII
+298 SYIAVDCAII

-422 AKPFMEKWM
+422 AKPFMEKWT

-439 ILKTV
+439 ILKTL

-458 PELLITGSRQLPEL
+458 PELLIAGSRQLPEL
-472 GRLAVEQKQAMENL
+472 GRLAVEQKKAMENL

-516 ESFMEVIAIGGDN
+516 DTFMEVIAIGGDN

>member
-1 LIPLRRGVQILT
+1 MIPIRRVVRIVG
-13 TALRY
+13 TALRF
-18 RLDTIPQA
+18 RLDTIPRA

-39 SLLPTP
+39 SLLPVPQTP
-45 QISEAKRCRLAIE
+45 EAKRFRLALE

-73 RRDLLPEEY
+73 RRDLLSVEY

-94 PFPSAMAISTIETEI
+94 PFQSATAIATIEREI
-109 GRPLTDS
+109 GRPLNAA
-116 FATFSEQPLA
+116 FGTFSERPLA
-126 SASLAQVHE
+126 SASVAQVHE

-152 IAGVIKKD
+152 IEQVIRED

-168 KLLERFFSDA
+168 KLLERLSSDA

-206 TVRLQ
+206 TVRLR
-211 RNFETSPLLYVP
+211 RNFESSPLLYVP
-223 KVYNDLS
+223 KVFDDLS

-246 DLETLRRRGTDLKKL
+246 DLATLREHGTDLKKL
-261 AERGVETFFVQVFN
+261 AERGVETFFSQVFN

-298 SYIAIDCAII
+298 SYIAVDCAII

-313 EDQAYLARNIVA
+313 EDQAYLARNILA
-325 FFNEDYA
+325 FFDEDYA
-332 EIAKLHTES
+332 EIAKLHSES
-341 GWISAKTDAREFE
+341 GWISSSANALEFE

-411 QLYPDLNLWAT
+411 QLYPDLDLWTT
-422 AKPFMEKWM
+422 AKPFMEKWT

-439 ILKTV
+439 ILKAV

-451 IELLPRI
+451 MELLPRV
-458 PELLITGSRQLPEL
+458 PELLLTGSRQLPEL

-506 LVVAGLGLLW
+506 LVVAGVGLLW
-516 ESFMEVIAIGGDN
+516 ESFMEVIAIGGGN
-529 MTATAGIA
+529 MATSAGIA

>member
-1 LIPLRRGVQILT
+1 MIPLRRGVQILA
-13 TALRY
+13 TALRF

-26 LQIDHWTRYLFPT
+26 FQIEHWTRHLFPT

-45 QISEAKRCRLAIE
+45 GTSEAKRCRLAIE

-94 PFPSAMAISTIETEI
+94 PFPGAMAISTIETEI
-109 GRPLTDS
+109 GRPLTAS

-135 ATLTSGEEVV
+135 ATLTSGDEVV

-152 IAGVIKKD
+152 IAKVIKKD

-178 RRLHLIRVVED
+178 RRLHLIRIVED

-195 AELDLLRESAN
+195 AELDLLRELAN
-206 TVRLQ
+206 TVRLR

-223 KVYNDLS
+223 KVYDDLS

-246 DLETLRRRGTDLKKL
+246 DLETLRGCGTDLKKL
-261 AERGVETFFVQVFN
+261 AERGVETFFLQVFN

-298 SYIAIDCAII
+298 SYIAVDCAII

-313 EDQAYLARNIVA
+313 EDQAYLAQNIVA

-354 STIRQL
+354 ATIRQL

-422 AKPFMEKWM
+422 AKPFMDNWT

-439 ILKTV
+439 ILKTI

-472 GRLAVEQKQAMENL
+472 GRLAVQQKQAMENL

-499 ARVAGAV
+499 ARVAGAL

-516 ESFMEVIAIGGDN
+516 ESFLEVIAIGGDN
-529 MTATAGIA
+529 MTATAGVA
-537 ATLVGSVLVGRG
+537 ATLIGSVLVGRG

>member
-1 LIPLRRGVQILT
+1 MIPLRRGVQILA
-13 TALRY
+13 TALRF

-26 LQIDHWTRYLFPT
+26 FQIEHWTRHLFPT

-45 QISEAKRCRLAIE
+45 GTSEAKRCRLAIE

-94 PFPSAMAISTIETEI
+94 PFPGAMAISTIETEI
-109 GRPLTDS
+109 GRPLTAS

-135 ATLTSGEEVV
+135 ATLTSGDEVV

-152 IAGVIKKD
+152 IAKVIKKD

-178 RRLHLIRVVED
+178 RRLHLIRIVED

-195 AELDLLRESAN
+195 AELDLLRELAN
-206 TVRLQ
+206 TVRLR

-223 KVYNDLS
+223 KVYDDLS

-246 DLETLRRRGTDLKKL
+246 DLETLRGCGTDLKKL
-261 AERGVETFFVQVFN
+261 AERGVETFFLQVFN

-298 SYIAIDCAII
+298 SYIAVDCAII

-313 EDQAYLARNIVA
+313 EDQAYLAQNIVA

-422 AKPFMEKWM
+422 AKPFMDNWT

-439 ILKTV
+439 ILKTI

-472 GRLAVEQKQAMENL
+472 GRLAVQQKQAMENL

-499 ARVAGAV
+499 ARVAGAL

-516 ESFMEVIAIGGDN
+516 ESFLEVIAIGGDN
-529 MTATAGIA
+529 MTATAGVA
-537 ATLVGSVLVGRG
+537 ATLIGSVLVGRG